1 MCKKKLCLLGP
12 SFIEN
17 ECQGPR
23 PSPPP
28 LQHCNVMWP
37 TFVFQLRTPMRHLG
51 APFTREGPERYFS
64 GQSTN
69 RAAGFV
75 SPMVTAFQ
83 AIRKSCKNLSSLF
96 TAFCQN
102 IPYVSERLC
111 VPKRAGTRNPS
122 KCFLTHKVLA
132 VGVHLI

>member
-1 MCKKKLCLLGP
+1 MSLGGLL
-12 SFIEN
+12 SLKMNAKALF
-17 ECQGPR
+17 

-64 GQSTN
+64 GQSMN

-75 SPMVTAFQ
+75 SQMITSFQ
-83 AIRKSCKNLSSLF
+83 GIRKSCKDLSSLF

-102 IPYVSERLC
+102 IPYVSERVWKGC
-111 VPKRAGTRNPS
+111 VYLSAQEHGTLPNA
-122 KCFLTHKVLA
+122 F
-132 VGVHLI
+132 